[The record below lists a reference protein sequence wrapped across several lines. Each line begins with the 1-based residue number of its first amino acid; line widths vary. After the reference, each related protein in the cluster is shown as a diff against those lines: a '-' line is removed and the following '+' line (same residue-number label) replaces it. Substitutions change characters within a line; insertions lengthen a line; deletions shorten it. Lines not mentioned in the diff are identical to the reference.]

1 MGVET
6 PGSQSSLH
14 RANLERVVRA
24 VRMAGS
30 LTQAEIARSTGLSAA
45 TVSNIVRELKDGGTV
60 EVTPTSA
67 GGRRARSV
75 SLSGDAGIVVGV
87 DFGHTHLRVAIGNLA
102 HQVLAEEAEPLD
114 VDASASQGLD
124 RAEQLVSRLITA
136 SGLSQDKVV
145 GVGLG
150 VPAPIDVETGTLGST
165 AILPGWA
172 GTNPRDD
179 LAQRL
184 GVPVHVDNDAN
195 LGALGELVWGSGRGV
210 ADLAYI
216 KVADGV
222 GAGLVI
228 SGKIYRGPG
237 GTAGEIGHITLDES
251 GPVCRCGNRGCLE
264 TFTAARYVLP
274 LLQSSHGADL
284 TVERGQLA
292 PARATPASRPSP
304 ESAPPTKASSSGSG
318 KSVQVTRPHD
328 AQGLGIATVYQDL
341 ALCDNIDVVGNLFLG
356 REILRAGVLDEV
368 EMERRSRELL
378 QTLSIRIPSVRIPIA
393 SLSGGQRQTVAIAR
407 SMLGEPKLVILDEPT
422 AALGVEQ
429 TAQVL
434 DLVERLRDRGLAVI
448 LISHNMADV
457 KAVADRV
464 AVLRLGR
471 NNGIFDV
478 KTTSQEEII
487 SAITGATDNAV
498 TRAQGA

>member
-87 DFGHTHLRVAIGNLA
+87 DFGHTHLRVAVGNLA

-114 VDASASQGLD
+114 VDASADQGLD
-124 RAEQLVSRLITA
+124 RAEQLVSRLIADTG
-136 SGLSQDKVV
+136 SSPGKVI

-150 VPAPIDVETGTLGST
+150 VPGPIDVESGVLGST

-172 GTNPRDD
+172 GTNPRDE
-179 LAQRL
+179 LAARL

-195 LGALGELVWGSGRGV
+195 LGALGELVWGAGRGV

-216 KVADGV
+216 KVASGV

-228 SGKIYRGPG
+228 SGQIYRGPG

-274 LLQSSHGADL
+274 LLHSSHGADL
-284 TVERGQLA
+284 TVERMVQLA
-292 PARATPASRPSP
+292 RDGDPGCRRVVADVGRHI
-304 ESAPPTKASSSGSG
+304 GSG
-318 KSVQVTRPHD
+318 VANLCNLLNPSRVVLGGHLAEAGDLVLNPIRESVARYAIPSAARQLSVMPG
-328 AQGLGIATVYQDL
+328 ALGGRAEVLGAL
-341 ALCDNIDVVGNLFLG
+341 ALVLSEMGDATLLDGVVP
-356 REILRAGVLDEV
+356 AGV
-368 EMERRSRELL
+368 
-378 QTLSIRIPSVRIPIA
+378 A
-393 SLSGGQRQTVAIAR
+393 AR
-407 SMLGEPKLVILDEPT
+407 G
-422 AALGVEQ
+422 
-429 TAQVL
+429 
-434 DLVERLRDRGLAVI
+434 
-448 LISHNMADV
+448 
-457 KAVADRV
+457 
-464 AVLRLGR
+464 
-471 NNGIFDV
+471 
-478 KTTSQEEII
+478 
-487 SAITGATDNAV
+487 
-498 TRAQGA
+498 